1 MLVREATK
9 QLICTSTGSPPSF
22 GRTRESY
29 VFGSCRKDRMTASV
43 TTVASL
49 SFIRIALFLVPE
61 LVGRMSVSWLY
72 ASFFSHQRL
81 INGFVLGIVCAFAYF
96 LAPLSPTVLSVSPFT
111 RLFLHCSPS
120 MLCWLSLW
128 SWNLIFHFL
137 AFTKSYGNALRK
149 KKFHR
154 LPSSVVN
161 GETYP
166 WQDLSRKQLAKSVSM
181 IDALGA
187 IFPKARFFFVAVGC
201 S

>member
-1 MLVREATK
+1 MREATK

-81 INGFVLGIVCAFAYF
+81 INGFVLGSVYAFACTACMFSCDTVSHSALNFTLHSLVPALFPLYAL
-96 LAPLSPTVLSVSPFT
+96 LALPLKLKFDIS
-111 RLFLHCSPS
+111 LFGFYE
-120 MLCWLSLW
+120 
-128 SWNLIFHFL
+128 IV
-137 AFTKSYGNALRK
+137 R
-149 KKFHR
+149 
-154 LPSSVVN
+154 
-161 GETYP
+161 
-166 WQDLSRKQLAKSVSM
+166 
-181 IDALGA
+181 
-187 IFPKARFFFVAVGC
+187 
-201 S
+201 